1 MCKANVVLSG
11 LSNAFSS
18 GIFLGI
24 AIFHLLPEANEG
36 FENYFKKEKMEG
48 FVTKI
53 PIAYFLVFFAFTSIL
68 FIEKVAF
75 DPHSFIEHEHGHGHG
90 HGHGH
95 DHHGHD
101 HDDHEL
107 ESNKNDSHN
116 HNKENVIETNNIK
129 NNENDNESCTS
140 SDSYDEVMK
149 GVISSQDRY
158 GSLIMEKGKGK
169 L

>member
-1 MCKANVVLSG
+1 MCKANIILSG

-48 FVTKI
+48 FITKI
-53 PIAYFLVFFAFTSIL
+53 PIAYFLVFFAFTLIL

-75 DPHSFIEHEHGHGHG
+75 DPHSLIEHDHGHGHG
-90 HGHGH
+90 HNHGHGH
-95 DHHGHD
+95 DH
-101 HDDHEL
+101 EL
-107 ESNKNDSHN
+107 ESEHHN
-116 HNKENVIETNNIK
+116 HNHDEKK
-129 NNENDNESCTS
+129 NSNESKNDENDNASNTS

-169 L
+169 NDFII

>member
-1 MCKANVVLSG
+1 MCKANIILSG

-48 FVTKI
+48 FITKI
-53 PIAYFLVFFAFTSIL
+53 PIAYFLVFFAFTLIL

-75 DPHSFIEHEHGHGHG
+75 DPHSLIEHEHGHGHG

-95 DHHGHD
+95 DH
-101 HDDHEL
+101 EL
-107 ESNKNDSHN
+107 ESEHHN
-116 HNKENVIETNNIK
+116 HNHDENKISNESK
-129 NNENDNESCTS
+129 NNENDNESNTS

-169 L
+169 IL

>member
-1 MCKANVVLSG
+1 MCKANIILSG

-48 FVTKI
+48 FITKI
-53 PIAYFLVFFAFTSIL
+53 PIAYFLVFFAFTLIL

-75 DPHSFIEHEHGHGHG
+75 DPHSLIEHEHGHGHGNGHGHG

-95 DHHGHD
+95 DH
-101 HDDHEL
+101 EL
-107 ESNKNDSHN
+107 ESEHHKHSHDENKISNES
-116 HNKENVIETNNIK
+116 K
-129 NNENDNESCTS
+129 NNENDNESNTS

-169 L
+169 IL

>member
-53 PIAYFLVFFAFTSIL
+53 PIAYFLVFFAFTLIL

-75 DPHSFIEHEHGHGHG
+75 DPHSLIEHEHGHG

-101 HDDHEL
+101 HDNHEL

-116 HNKENVIETNNIK
+116 HNKENKVETNNNK
-129 NNENDNESCTS
+129 NTENDNESCTS

-169 L
+169 F